1 MQDAL
6 PALEARRLELSA
18 VLSNRDGLAMND
30 TVADA
35 LEHVEDLQ
43 LRELASELL
52 RMADREMVE
61 VQAAIQRVK
70 DGTYGVCEECG
81 DPISAARLKAKMY
94 ALMCRDCQEELEMF
108 GRGDSL
114 AA

>member
-6 PALEARRLELSA
+6 PALESRRAELSA
-18 VLSNRDGLAMND
+18 VLANRDGLVAND

-43 LRELASELL
+43 RRELASELL
-52 RMADREMVE
+52 RMADRELVE
-61 VQAAIQRVK
+61 VQAAIQRAK
-70 DGTYGVCEECG
+70 AGTYGVCEECG
-81 DPISAARLKAKMY
+81 EPISAARRIAKPY
-94 ALMCRDCQEELEMF
+94 AVLCRGCQEELEMF
-108 GRGDSL
+108 GGRDAL